1 MENEQVKTAETINA
15 GEVETAETVN
25 KAGAEKNFK
34 WTAEQQAEINKLI
47 QERIIRDRKAR
58 EKENNVPKKEVT
70 QERVDK
76 VPLSEVKSLQLK
88 IADYEKK
95 LALSKYDIDDSFRAF
110 VEYSVLRN
118 VSKDKN
124 YEQAVEEFFA
134 DENNKRYLR
143 GGKTLNMPRPQNIG
157 TPQDPILSK
166 YGDVKPL
173 NKGRI

>member
-1 MENEQVKTAETINA
+1 MENEQVETAETINA
-15 GEVETAETVN
+15 GVGTTPAENNV
-25 KAGAEKNFK
+25 GAEKILQLK
-34 WTAEQQAEINKLI
+34 QTEINAMIEKRLI
-47 QERIIRDRKAR
+47 RERKAW
-58 EKENNVPKKEVT
+58 EKEHNVPKTPKKEVT

-76 VPLSEVKSLQLK
+76 VPLSEVKNLQLK

-95 LALSKYDIDDSFRAF
+95 LAISKYDIDDGFKDF
-110 VEYSVLRN
+110 VEYKILRN

-124 YEQAVEEFFA
+124 YEKAVEEFFA

>member
-15 GEVETAETVN
+15 GVGTTPAENNV
-25 KAGAEKNFK
+25 GAEKILQLKQTELNAMIEK
-34 WTAEQQAEINKLI
+34 RLI
-47 QERIIRDRKAR
+47 RERKAW
-58 EKENNVPKKEVT
+58 EKEHNVHKKEVT

-76 VPLSEVKSLQLK
+76 VPLSEVKNLQLK

-118 VSKDKN
+118 VSKEKS
-124 YEQAVEEFFA
+124 YEKAVEEFFA

-143 GGKTLNMPRPQNIG
+143 GGKTFNMPRPQNIG
-157 TPQDPILSK
+157 TPQNPILSK